1 MYCIIVQ
8 YTKRLHQ
15 SYSEGRIRYLVDFF
29 FYLNEGLLK
38 LSNDEH
44 KKFIMWYVCSVVVEV
59 APKCWNYVGI
69 ILLDSRKTN
78 GNPHSYWD
86 LIKHSVMLVLDCHYL
101 FIIPTSWY
109 IWGHDCSI
117 MILGD
122 RGFKCTCMGL
132 KDKACW
138 NYSPRLDK
146 RNICPPSV
154 PFLYFFPSFLFKLLK
169 INKTSKWSSCRDA
182 SVLLHLGF
190 VLSRPHFFVLDSHFT
205 GCRNDNRN
213 WEWQIGFLIYLWC

>member
-1 MYCIIVQ
+1 MHHSSIHLE
-8 YTKRLHQ
+8 TPSKLFWGKN
-15 SYSEGRIRYLVDFF
+15 SLFGRFFF

-44 KKFIMWYVCSVVVEV
+44 KKFIMWYVCSVVVERAVFQWQV

-154 PFLYFFPSFLFKLLK
+154 PFLYFFSL
-169 INKTSKWSSCRDA
+169 
-182 SVLLHLGF
+182 
-190 VLSRPHFFVLDSHFT
+190 FFV
-205 GCRNDNRN
+205 
-213 WEWQIGFLIYLWC
+213 